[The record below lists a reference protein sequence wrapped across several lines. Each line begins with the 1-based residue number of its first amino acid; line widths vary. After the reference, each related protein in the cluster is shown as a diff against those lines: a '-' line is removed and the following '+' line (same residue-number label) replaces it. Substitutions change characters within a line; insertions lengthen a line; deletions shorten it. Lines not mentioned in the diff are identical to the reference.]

1 MKTRSLINPVLIVSA
16 LLALPCAAL
25 ANEPPAQDASQN
37 RGGAVEGPVLN
48 ETVEVH
54 FQRLDN
60 DEDGAL
66 TLEEIPTDYILYRDF
81 ARWDGNKD
89 GVINLY
95 EFDGYV
101 DQLAQL

>member
-1 MKTRSLINPVLIVSA
+1 MKTCPLIISA
-16 LLALPCAAL
+16 LFALPLAAA

-37 RGGAVEGPVLN
+37 RGGAVEGPVPD
-48 ETVEVH
+48 ETIEVH

-66 TLEEIPTDYILYRDF
+66 TLEEIPSDYILYRDF
-81 ARWDGNKD
+81 ARWDANKD

>member
-1 MKTRSLINPVLIVSA
+1 MKAFSSFASVCATA
-16 LLALPCAAL
+16 LLAVPFAL
-25 ANEPPAQDASQN
+25 GATEPPAQDASQN
-37 RGGAVEGPVLN
+37 RGGEVDDMVLN

-66 TLEEIPTDYILYRDF
+66 TLDEIPSDYLLYRDF
-81 ARWDGNKD
+81 ARWDDNND
-89 GVINLY
+89 GVINMR
-95 EFDGYV
+95 EFDRYV